1 MNHHMSR
8 HEKSPTLQSGAGRR
22 GSWTAGQIYF
32 STTGKAVASLVGDTL
47 TKRVRASIHMLR
59 KPQGWAMDSAILEAA
74 KQDGAQTVEITDI
87 ETDTRY
93 TAPISAFERHGLTI
107 DRGHGR
113 QVVLPLAYWQIEP
126 TGARQLSFFRGWK
139 DDDEQR

>member
-1 MNHHMSR
+1 MRRNSTNKNPAVGAAGFDRGGSHSGR
-8 HEKSPTLQSGAGRR
+8 HVYYATNGRP
-22 GSWTAGQIYF
+22 
-32 STTGKAVASLVGDTL
+32 VASLRGGVL
-47 TKRVRASIHMLR
+47 SKRVRASIHMLR

-74 KQDGAQTVEITDI
+74 KRDGVRQVEVFDL